1 MRSFL
6 TALVVIMVVTVL
18 ATVVANAQDSV
29 ISKPMEQW
37 SKEDAEK
44 MLNNSPWVATREV
57 RIKYAGQARPV
68 AGGPQP
74 TLGTG
79 SSPSYVRTDQNTINS
94 SGAEAPVDFQF
105 TLRLR
110 SALPIR
116 QALVRLKQ
124 LEAKQNQ
131 LSEKDRAAFDS
142 KMKGLLDCPACNQN
156 YVLTL
161 SSKSKQ
167 NPGADAVFS
176 LYKGGR
182 LEDLQ
187 RYVYIAND
195 RGERRVLV
203 HFVPP
208 RVPGDEATFF
218 FTRLDDKGVPLITDS
233 TRELTLNLSDNEV
246 NAVANFKIDVSKL
259 KMNGKVEF

>member
-1 MRSFL
+1 MKRFLIGL
-6 TALVVIMVVTVL
+6 TAIVTLTGLAFVVGK
-18 ATVVANAQDSV
+18 AQDSV
-29 ISKPMEQW
+29 VSKPIEQW
-37 SKEDAEK
+37 SKQDAEK
-44 MLNNSPWVATREV
+44 ILNNSPWVAIQEV
-57 RIKYAGQARPV
+57 RIKYAGQTRPV

-74 TLGTG
+74 TLGAE
-79 SSPSYVRTDQNTINS
+79 SSPSYVRTDQNTIS
-94 SGAEAPVDFQF
+94 SAGAEAPVDFQF

-124 LEAKQNQ
+124 LEAKHDQM
-131 LSEKDRAAFDS
+131 SEKDRAAFDA
-142 KMKGLLDCPACNQN
+142 KMKGLLECPACNQN

-182 LEDLQ
+182 LDDLQ

-195 RGERRVLV
+195 RGERRALV

-218 FTRLDDKGVPLITDS
+218 FPRLDDKGMPLITDS
-233 TRELTLNLSDNEV
+233 TKELTFNLSDNEV
-246 NAVANFKIDVSKL
+246 NAVTNFKIDVSKL